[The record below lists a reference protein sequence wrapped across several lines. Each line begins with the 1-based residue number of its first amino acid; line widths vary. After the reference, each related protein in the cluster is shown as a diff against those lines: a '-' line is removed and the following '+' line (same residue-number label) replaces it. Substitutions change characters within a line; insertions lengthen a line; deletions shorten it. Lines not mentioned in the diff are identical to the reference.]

1 MAAAKSF
8 AVQTAISVVDK
19 ALRITGAHGLSMGH
33 PLQRLYR
40 DVRFGLSNPPMDDVT
55 MRLLAQHAIREGEA
69 MM

>member
-19 ALRITGAHGLSMGH
+19 ALRITGAHGLSLGH